1 MKPKQLLSRL
11 DHFDPSRWGDL
22 GDSFCAD
29 GLLASEAFDVRNL
42 SNTSGASHH
51 LSIREVMEEEC
62 SHLKI
67 DKKFLKE
74 AIACEQAF
82 VRKKPEHIEFFGG
95 TLTGVQVVRFT
106 DQEFNR
112 FWCDVI
118 CNDENLLK
126 HRLHQLATI
135 NTDFKVSSDVFNI
148 SSVWLLHAIE
158 NSPYLDKNGKKEAQL
173 RVAMF
178 MFYRFLTSILYNFFK
193 YPAKKE
199 TAEVT
204 FAQLSNRFILK
215 TEGSWGA
222 AIQYRASELIAET
235 SIWRDVIDDMD
246 DDIRVVKMI
255 NDCQGRIKSMV
266 INIYSVF
273 IQVHNQ
279 GKRIGSSSS
288 MVEIDG
294 ETLLRDR
301 ADTLNKYSR
310 YIKDTIPSWN
320 SFYKGELVEVIL
332 SVVPTAPEHVFE
344 EFLKWFS
351 GNYLHIKGGRADQVI
366 SDIMDHAFIYLGEN
380 SQLLRKKE
388 DIGTI
393 LSKMRGT
400 YTASR
405 GSDDLLMRIKESVED
420 LVKLGG
426 RTKNPSVIAAIRTA
440 FCLYVVIRA
449 FTMKHYQTK

>member
-1 MKPKQLLSRL
+1 MRSSHPLNQLNYSTLALCDFPDEGFLS
-11 DHFDPSRWGDL
+11 GL
-22 GDSFCAD
+22 G
-29 GLLASEAFDVRNL
+29 LEAFDVRNL
-42 SNTSGASHH
+42 HSTSGATHSTT
-51 LSIREVMEEEC
+51 IREVMEEEC
-62 SHLKI
+62 AHLKI

-74 AIACEQAF
+74 AVDCEQAF

-106 DQEFNR
+106 DHEFNR
-112 FWCDVI
+112 FYCDVI
-118 CNDENLLK
+118 CNDEDLLE
-126 HRLHQLATI
+126 HRLHQLPTI

-148 SSVWLLHAIE
+148 CCVWLLHAIQV
-158 NSPYLDKNGKKEAQL
+158 STSLDKNAKKEAQI
-173 RVAMF
+173 RIAMF

-199 TAEVT
+199 TAEAT

-222 AIQYRASELIAET
+222 AIRYRAEELIADN
-235 SIWRDVIDDMD
+235 SIWRDVIDHME

-266 INIYSVF
+266 INIYAVF

-279 GKRIGSSSS
+279 GKRIGSSSAL
-288 MVEIDG
+288 VEIDG

-301 ADTLNKYSR
+301 TDNLSR
-310 YIKDTIPSWN
+310 YSKYVKDIIPSWA
-320 SFYKGELVEVIL
+320 SFYKVELMEIIVA
-332 SVVPTAPEHVFE
+332 VVPTAPEHVLFD
-344 EFLKWFS
+344 FMKWFS
-351 GNYLHIKGGRADQVI
+351 ENYLYIKGGKAEQAI
-366 SDIMDHAFIYLGEN
+366 NEIMDHSFIYLAEN

-388 DIGTI
+388 DIATI
-393 LSKMRGT
+393 LAKMRGT

-405 GSDDLLMRIKESVED
+405 GSDTLLMNIKENVED

-426 RTKNPSVIAAIRTA
+426 KTKNPSVIAAIRTA
-440 FCLYVVIRA
+440 FCLYVVLRA
-449 FTMKHYQTK
+449 FTMRHYQTK